1 MLMLKQ
7 DLIDHTDHTD
17 QKDFMEKQN
26 PVALLLLQVDTG
38 HKDHKKKVQMVL
50 LLLLLLHPDKDHRDQ
65 DQDLTPMLQLLLLLL
80 HPDKDH
86 RDQDQD
92 LTPMLQLLL
101 LLVQTGHKD
110 KDHRDLDQM
119 ALPLQHLLQDHMLH
133 MDGQELRKRVFFLVD
148 NLLSRLAL
156 VVALV
161 APADLFILF
170 AFIQFYFLM
179 RLTRVFI
186 YYVYWIHL
194 FV

>member
-7 DLIDHTDHTD
+7 DLIDHTDQKD
-17 QKDFMEKQN
+17 QKNFTEKQN

-38 HKDHKKKVQMVL
+38 HKDHKKKVQMV
-50 LLLLLLHPDKDHRDQ
+50 
-65 DQDLTPMLQLLLLLL
+65 LLLLLL

-133 MDGQELRKRVFFLVD
+133 MDGQELRKRVFFLAD

-161 APADLFILF
+161 APADLFI
-170 AFIQFYFLM
+170 
-179 RLTRVFI
+179 
-186 YYVYWIHL
+186 
-194 FV
+194 